1 MMQRWRP
8 VRDERG
14 QGVPVLILVVVV
26 VILAVGF
33 LTRTLVLGLSIDDK
47 AEKIAR
53 TARGINTA
61 TDAILQLDQTTGL
74 GESIKQSTEPL
85 EAKTNVIVGQAAAI
99 DGTASSI
106 NNSANSINTSVEGIG
121 SAVSS
126 IQSLARLV
134 DRDARNININVR
146 TVIDTADAIH
156 TRDLANVI
164 RALDRTEANARSI
177 ADSLCSTL
185 GTTAVL
191 LGGGSC

>member
-1 MMQRWRP
+1 MMQRLRP

-14 QGVPVLILVVVV
+14 QGVPVLILVVVIV
-26 VILAVGF
+26 VLAVGL
-33 LTRTLVLGLSIDDK
+33 LTRTLLLGLSIDDK

-53 TARGINTA
+53 TGRGINTA

-106 NNSANSINTSVEGIG
+106 NDSANSINSSAEGIG

-146 TVIDTADAIH
+146 TVIETADTIH
-156 TRDLANVI
+156 SRDLQDVI
-164 RALDRTEANARSI
+164 RAVDRTEASASRI

-185 GTTAVL
+185 GTPVAL

>member
-33 LTRTLVLGLSIDDK
+33 LTRTLLLGLSIDDK
-47 AEKIAR
+47 AEKIAA
-53 TARGINTA
+53 TGRGINTA
-61 TDAILQLDQTTGL
+61 TDAILQLDQTTAL

-85 EAKTNVIVGQAAAI
+85 EAKTNTIVGQAASI

-106 NNSANSINTSVEGIG
+106 NDSANSINSSVEGIG

-146 TVIDTADAIH
+146 TVIETADGIH
-156 TRDLANVI
+156 SRDLADVI
-164 RALDRTEANARSI
+164 RALDRTEGNARSI
-177 ADSLCSTL
+177 ADTLCTGALAVIL
-185 GTTAVL
+185 GC
-191 LGGGSC
+191 S